1 MLLILFSWVLCAEEI
16 KTVTSVQEK
25 STDSLTEQ
33 INQIQNAQPKERHL
47 LMNQLKIQLRS
58 MNKEH
63 RQKSIEQLKKSF
75 HTTITSTPQENKNL
89 HEQQAKHQPKHRQLR
104 NKQGVGLS
112 NGQGNGNK

>member
-1 MLLILFSWVLCAEEI
+1 LLLILFSWVLVAND
-16 KTVTSVQEK
+16 VTQENTIPK
-25 STDSLTEQ
+25 DTLTEQ
-33 INQIQNAQPKERHL
+33 INQIQNAHPKERHL

-75 HTTITSTPQENKNL
+75 HATVVKPTPQENKNL

-104 NKQGVGLS
+104 NKQGVGLG